1 MDVPQPDPQS
11 PHLADVVPSVLAAM
25 GVAGFTGPIQLP
37 EPVRGACVL
46 LVDGLGAE
54 LLDSY
59 AGDAPVLAGLRGPT
73 LDVGFPSTTAA
84 GLAAVGTGSRSG
96 CHGLVG
102 MSFRLP
108 GAGVVNALRWRP
120 HPWGEDLRDS
130 VVPEEVQPMPTTFER
145 AAAAGM
151 AVSVVSAAMFTGS
164 GLTRAVLRGGRY
176 IGVHAL
182 GDLAAAV
189 TSAVADGGFCY
200 GYHADLDL
208 LGHLHG
214 PGSAPW
220 RMQLR
225 QVDRLVESIADTLP
239 AGALLAVVADHGM
252 IAVRDADVVDID
264 ARPELLI
271 GVAAVG
277 GEARARHVYAVPGAV
292 DDVLA
297 GWRDTLGEL
306 AWVLP
311 REEAIAAGWF
321 GGPVAD
327 AVRPRIGDVVAAA
340 RGRAAM
346 VRRTVEPGES
356 ALIGQHGSLTDAE
369 RRVPLLLAHG

>member
-1 MDVPQPDPQS
+1 M
-11 PHLADVVPSVLAAM
+11 
-25 GVAGFTGPIQLP
+25 
-37 EPVRGACVL
+37 
-46 LVDGLGAE
+46 
-54 LLDSY
+54 
-59 AGDAPVLAGLRGPT
+59 
-73 LDVGFPSTTAA
+73 
-84 GLAAVGTGSRSG
+84 
-96 CHGLVG
+96 
-102 MSFRLP
+102 
-108 GAGVVNALRWRP
+108 
-120 HPWGEDLRDS
+120 GEDLRDS
-130 VVPEEVQPMPTTFER
+130 VVPEEVQPPPTTFER

-208 LGHLHG
+208 LGHPHG

-225 QVDRLVESIADTLP
+225 QVDRLVESIVDTLP

-264 ARPELLI
+264 ARPELLT
-271 GVAAVG
+271 GVAVG

-311 REEAIAAGWF
+311 AGRDR
-321 GGPVAD
+321 GGL
-327 AVRPRIGDVVAAA
+327 
-340 RGRAAM
+340 
-346 VRRTVEPGES
+346 VRRAG
-356 ALIGQHGSLTDAE
+356 
-369 RRVPLLLAHG
+369 RRRGPAADR